1 MNTPRQHGIGD
12 VKMRLID
19 ADALKAKIRKAE
31 KEFRRCKIEPVG
43 YKMAFADGVGAV
55 ADLIVDEAP
64 TIEERKHGHWVQVSD
79 WDKNGQ
85 AHFDCSVCGAGDV
98 HADDAEVP
106 YCWHCGAVM
115 DEVAEDE
122 VRQNK

>member
-19 ADALKAKIRKAE
+19 ADALIKKFKHAKK
-31 KEFRRCKIEPVG
+31 
-43 YKMAFADGVGAV
+43 GVKLGPMDIYAKGTL
-55 ADLIVDEAP
+55 AGLDYAIYLINNV
-64 TIEERKHGHWVQVSD
+64 TTVEERKHGHWN
-79 WDKNGQ
+79 NGYE
-85 AHFDCSVCGAGDV
+85 CSVCGVWMATDTIGDCLP
-98 HADDAEVP
+98 AEEQH
-106 YCWHCGAVM
+106 YCYNCGAKM

>member
-1 MNTPRQHGIGD
+1 MIKPLNAATTEKGRL
-12 VKMRLID
+12 KMRLID
-19 ADALKAKIRKAE
+19 ADKARSALEQAIRNCDINNAYDRYYCDGLQNAKLCLAQ
-31 KEFRRCKIEPVG
+31 
-43 YKMAFADGVGAV
+43 
-55 ADLIVDEAP
+55 P

>member
-1 MNTPRQHGIGD
+1 MIKPLNAATTEKGRL
-12 VKMRLID
+12 KMRLID
-19 ADALKAKIRKAE
+19 ADKARAALEQAIRNCDINNAYDRYYCDGLQNAKLCLAQ
-31 KEFRRCKIEPVG
+31 
-43 YKMAFADGVGAV
+43 
-55 ADLIVDEAP
+55 P

-98 HADDAEVP
+98 HADEAEVP

>member
-1 MNTPRQHGIGD
+1 M
-12 VKMRLID
+12 VKMELID
-19 ADALKAKIRKAE
+19 KKETIRLLAKSRDS
-31 KEFRRCKIEPVG
+31 EPVHSDVSFG
-43 YKMAFADGVGAV
+43 IKAGVDKVMIVISNFADVV
-55 ADLIVDEAP
+55 
-64 TIEERKHGHWVQVSD
+64 EERKHGHWVQVSD

-115 DEVAEDE
+115 DEVT
-122 VRQNK
+122 KK

>member
-1 MNTPRQHGIGD
+1 
-12 VKMRLID
+12 MRLID

-31 KEFRRCKIEPVG
+31 KEFRRCKIEPFER
-43 YKMAFADGVGAV
+43 KMAFADGVGAV

-98 HADDAEVP
+98 HADEAEVP